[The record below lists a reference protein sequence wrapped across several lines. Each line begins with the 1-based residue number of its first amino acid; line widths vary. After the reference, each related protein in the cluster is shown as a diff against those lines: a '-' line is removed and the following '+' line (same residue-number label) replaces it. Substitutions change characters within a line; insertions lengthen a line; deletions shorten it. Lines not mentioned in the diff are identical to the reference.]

1 MEQRSSFTL
10 SIDQFLSGPQSFSH
24 VHGQGQEEKND
35 PEYPTTA
42 QLDEDSSE
50 ADHLDYMWASV
61 SWIVLALTNRKL
73 LQCSSSIDASP
84 PLNPV
89 PAG

>member
-1 MEQRSSFTL
+1 MLSNYMEQRSSFTL

-42 QLDEDSSE
+42 QLDEDSS
-50 ADHLDYMWASV
+50 
-61 SWIVLALTNRKL
+61 
-73 LQCSSSIDASP
+73 
-84 PLNPV
+84 
-89 PAG
+89 